1 MRMTLIVIKTSF
13 CYVLMMAFLIM
24 AFITN
29 DAANGQLFASLGI
42 IAGAYSSKFLSTK
55 NITTDEKY

>member
-1 MRMTLIVIKTSF
+1 MNLIVLKTSF
-13 CYVLMMAFLIM
+13 CLALMIAFMLI

-29 DAANGQLFASLGI
+29 DAANGQLFGSLGI

-55 NITTDEKY
+55 NITTNEKY